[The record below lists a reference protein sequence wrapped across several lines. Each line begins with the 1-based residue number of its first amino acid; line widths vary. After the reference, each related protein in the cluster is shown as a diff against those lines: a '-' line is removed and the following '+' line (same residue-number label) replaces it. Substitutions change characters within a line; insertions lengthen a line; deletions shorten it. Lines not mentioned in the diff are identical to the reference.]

1 MSLALVWS
9 ILRRWGTNMNR
20 CKTIIFGAA
29 VCVAGVVAG
38 ASAVSAQTTFQG
50 YRCADG
56 TRFIAAFYPY
66 DSRAH
71 LQIGGREATLAKRL
85 SWSGARYSGD
95 GVVLRMTKAGITVSP
110 GGRATPRP

>member
-1 MSLALVWS
+1 
-9 ILRRWGTNMNR
+9 MNR

-38 ASAVSAQTTFQG
+38 ASAVSAQTTFQS

-71 LQIGGREATLAKRL
+71 LQINGGEATLAKRL
-85 SWSGARYSGD
+85 TWSGTRYSGD
-95 GVVLRMTKAGITVSP
+95 GIVLRMTKAGITV
-110 GGRATPRP
+110 RYARRPTTVCEAVN